1 MSTEEPTNNEAAP
14 NEGQG
19 GTTGKE
25 TTVDQTGKSGQTT
38 TTTDK
43 TGSTTGQSGIDVQ
56 EVTRKYESLEKSYK
70 ELQRF
75 STQTSQER
83 AEIKKEL
90 GLLKEYI
97 EKATEKPFDI
107 EQFKR
112 EWDAHGPKALDN
124 YFKPQMTKMQ
134 EEYQKQ
140 LSEERMARTQL
151 TAQVELYARRGD
163 ETNYPDFENLEAK
176 MTEIA
181 NDPNC
186 PVDLRKPIGQVL
198 DALYKLARE
207 QNSSAAVQAAEEL
220 GRKKGERNLAK
231 ESKTTVAGGG
241 KTQGGIPADLQ
252 KMDFKK
258 LEQVVTDMVGI
269 ADRD

>member
-1 MSTEEPTNNEAAP
+1 MSDDTNNSTTPEQ
-14 NEGQG
+14 GQVTST
-19 GTTGKE
+19 GTE
-25 TTVDQTGKSGQTT
+25 STVSQTSQSGQTDIT
-38 TTTDK
+38 ANKTD
-43 TGSTTGQSGIDVQ
+43 TTGQSGIDVQ
-56 EVTRKYESLEKSYK
+56 EVQRKYESLEKSYK

-97 EKATEKPFDI
+97 EKATAQPFNI

-124 YFKPQMTKMQ
+124 YFQPQLKKMQ
-134 EEYQKQ
+134 DAYEARLAE
-140 LSEERMARTQL
+140 SEKSHKAL

-163 ETNYPDFENLEAK
+163 EVNYPDFEKLEDK
-176 MTEIA
+176 MTQIA
-181 NDPNC
+181 GSPNC
-186 PVDLRKPIGQVL
+186 PVNLNAPIGQVL

-207 QNSSAAVQAAEEL
+207 ANSSEAVKAAEEL
-220 GRKKGERNLAK
+220 GRKKGEASLAK

-241 KTQGGIPADLQ
+241 KTKGGIPADLS

>member
-1 MSTEEPTNNEAAP
+1 MSDDINN
-14 NEGQG
+14 
-19 GTTGKE
+19 GTTPDQGQVN
-25 TTVDQTGKSGQTT
+25 TTGTDQTVSQTSQSGQTDT
-38 TTTDK
+38 TTNK
-43 TGSTTGQSGIDVQ
+43 TESTGQSGIDVQ
-56 EVTRKYESLEKSYK
+56 EVQRKYETLEKSYK

-97 EKATEKPFDI
+97 EKATEKPFNI

-124 YFKPQMTKMQ
+124 YFQPQLKKMQDEYAIKMQ
-134 EEYQKQ
+134 E
-140 LSEERMARTQL
+140 SEKSLKGL

-163 ETNYPDFENLEAK
+163 EVNYPDFEKLEEK
-176 MTEIA
+176 MTQIA
-181 NDPNC
+181 SNPSC
-186 PVDLRKPIGQVL
+186 PVNLNAPIGQVL

-207 QNSSAAVQAAEEL
+207 ANSSEAVKAAEEL
-220 GRKKGERNLAK
+220 GRKKGEASLAK

-241 KTQGGIPADLQ
+241 KTKGGIPADLS
-252 KMDFKK
+252 KMEFKK